1 MNKRFLFLLF
11 VASLLFFITGCEYRH
26 KPVNSELVERVN
38 KRKNDPWNIHIV
50 DSSIGLLKTG
60 DIVVRRGNDI
70 TSYML
75 CQLNSKDKTYSHC
88 GLVLVEDGYPYVYHC
103 IGGED
108 NPDQVLRRDSA
119 GFWLSA
125 ARNEA
130 YGIVRTDIADSSLP
144 RLNDLVR
151 QYYGQ
156 RKKFDMQF
164 DIVTEDRFYCAEF
177 IYKTFNR
184 STGDNSFVEPVT
196 VMGYTFVGIDN
207 LFLNRHARFVCQIR
221 FK

>member
-1 MNKRFLFLLF
+1 MKRPLSFLLF
-11 VASLLFFITGCEYRH
+11 IAVLIAACTQQH
-26 KPVNSELVERVN
+26 KPVNSEVVEKVN
-38 KRKNDPWNIHIV
+38 KRKNNPWNIHVV
-50 DSSIGLLKTG
+50 DSSVGLLQTG
-60 DIVVRRGNDI
+60 DIVVRCGNDM

-75 CQLNSKDKTYSHC
+75 CQLNSQDKTYSHC

-119 GFWLSA
+119 SFWLSA

-130 YGIVRTDIADSSLP
+130 YGIVRTDIADSSLT
-144 RLNDLVR
+144 RLNKLAKT
-151 QYYGQ
+151 YYRQ

-164 DIVTEDRFYCAEF
+164 NIATEDRFYCAEF

-184 STGDNSFVEPVT
+184 STGDSLFIKPVT

-207 LFLNRHARFVCQIR
+207 LFLNSHARFVCQIR